1 MTAERSFDS
10 DRVRIEL
17 CRVATVNLE
26 TAQLDT
32 RHGAEVWLSGD
43 DGKILRIRKPA
54 VTLVDETRPALL
66 RQIADWMEDRDDPSL
81 SLLVSE
87 YRSETRQAGE
97 H

>member
-1 MTAERSFDS
+1 MATFDS

-17 CRVATVNLE
+17 CQVATVNLE
-26 TAQLDT
+26 TAHLDT

-87 YRSETRQAGE
+87 LIEAHRAGE